1 MARPR
6 EQGQAMAS
14 TVRAI
19 WKANCQVI
27 SCLLKSSLFMVDTS
41 RAELWVSPA
50 TAKIPRVV
58 RLQPT
63 TRGTKYLRGGL
74 QCKSVR
80 V

>member
-19 WKANCQVI
+19 RKVN
-27 SCLLKSSLFMVDTS
+27 SCLLKPSLFMVDTS
-41 RAELWVSPA
+41 RAELWVSPT
-50 TAKIPRVV
+50 TAQIPRVV